1 MPVRVTIFFYSM
13 CVHIYIYMM
22 HDGLIIFKMS
32 FQLVLLSNVDNL
44 LADTER
50 EKNM

>member
-1 MPVRVTIFFYSM
+1 
-13 CVHIYIYMM
+13 MM